1 MTSFAPL
8 MEIALEEAR
17 AAALRGETPVGVA
30 LAGPG
35 GDLLARAGNR
45 TRELADPTAHA
56 EILAIRAAC
65 AAAGSE
71 RLVQGATLYVTL
83 EPCPM
88 CAAAIA
94 AARVTRLVYGASDP
108 KSGGVEHGARVFS
121 HPQTHHRPEIVAG
134 VRESECGA
142 LLTRFFTERR

>member
-17 AAALRGETPVGVA
+17 AAALRGETPVGAV

-71 RLVQGATLYVTL
+71 RLVPGATLYVTL

-88 CAAAIA
+88 CAAA
-94 AARVTRLVYGASDP
+94 
-108 KSGGVEHGARVFS
+108 
-121 HPQTHHRPEIVAG
+121 
-134 VRESECGA
+134 
-142 LLTRFFTERR
+142 

>member
-17 AAALRGETPVGVA
+17 AAALRGETPVGAV

-35 GDLLARAGNR
+35 GDLLAQAGNR

-65 AAAGSE
+65 AAVGSE
-71 RLVQGATLYVTL
+71 RLAPGATLYVTL

-134 VRESECGA
+134 VRETDCGA
-142 LLTRFFTERR
+142 LLTRFFAARR

>member
-8 MEIALEEAR
+8 REIALEEAR
-17 AAALRGETPVGVA
+17 AAALRGETPVGAV

-71 RLVQGATLYVTL
+71 RLVPGATLYVTL

-121 HPQTHHRPEIVAG
+121 HPQTHHRPEVVAG
-134 VRESECGA
+134 VRETDCGA
-142 LLTRFFTERR
+142 LLTRFFAARR